1 MIFRLIDKVVDA
13 ITAAILWVV
22 DTIMDI
28 ATWLYKKVK
37 QIIIWVLAKLGID
50 ICKCGK

>member
-1 MIFRLIDKVVDA
+1 MILNLITKVVAA

-28 ATWLYKKVK
+28 TTWLYKKVK
-37 QIIIWVLAKLGID
+37 QVVIWILAKMGID
-50 ICKCGK
+50 ICKCKK